1 MDTGQVLETIAA
13 LTAQLKQYTAK
24 LPAIVPLS
32 AVPGGLRP
40 SEEAV
45 DTYEGTV
52 YRFRDQGGASA
63 FKRFIELFIE
73 SLEAFEGGRV
83 LGSVQPLLLVLDHL
97 EAMQREQTIALNARD
112 EGRLKE
118 YRVALNKM
126 LPGKEPEL
134 EGAGKGL

>member
-1 MDTGQVLETIAA
+1 METEQVLETIAA

-32 AVPGGLRP
+32 AVPGGLKP

-52 YRFRDQGGASA
+52 YRFRDRGGTSA
-63 FKRFIELFIE
+63 FKRFIDLFIE
-73 SLEAFEGGRV
+73 SLEAFEAGRV
-83 LGSVQPLLLVLDHL
+83 LGAVQPLLLVLDHL
-97 EAMQREQTIALNARD
+97 EGMRREKSIALNAKD

-118 YRVALNKM
+118 YRAALNKI
-126 LPGKEPEL
+126 LPGNEPEL
-134 EGAGKGL
+134 EGAGRGL